1 MQPEVF
7 VVKHTADVRIIEYTL
22 LGSLN
27 RIAFFLNN
35 FFEDIDLCCRSI
47 FLVINEQKNNL
58 SIHFMCNK
66 IVSDDPGTTR
76 FSFTFRLYCHSYFAL
91 SHKLYLFLG
100 RFNPQICKPMKSVC
114 GLDVHKDS
122 VYLCILSEFG
132 ELIEKVFGVL
142 TYQLEEMRDLML
154 HHHVVEV

>member
-1 MQPEVF
+1 MLIPQLRYQVINNIRVAHQMQPEVF
-7 VVKHTADVRIIEYTL
+7 VVKHTANVRVIEYTL

-76 FSFTFRLYCHSYFAL
+76 FSFTFRLYCHSYFADAW
-91 SHKLYLFLG
+91 
-100 RFNPQICKPMKSVC
+100 C
-114 GLDVHKDS
+114 
-122 VYLCILSEFG
+122 
-132 ELIEKVFGVL
+132 
-142 TYQLEEMRDLML
+142 
-154 HHHVVEV
+154 